1 MALPNLDSKK
11 VGTMLRALRGNRS
24 QKAVAD
30 ALGISETALSIYEK
44 GERIPRDEIK
54 KAMAD
59 YFGVSIELL
68 FIPQR
73 V

>member
-11 VGTMLRALRGNRS
+11 VGTRLRALRGNRS
-24 QKAVAD
+24 KKAVAD

-44 GERIPRDEIK
+44 GERIPRDEVKRAI
-54 KAMAD
+54 AD